1 MSSYLVTI
9 YLTGLFP
16 ALAALLGAMVG
27 SFLNVCIYR
36 LPLDMSVRTPARSF
50 CPGCRRQIPWF
61 QNIPV
66 LSWLLLRG
74 RCSGCKAS
82 IPARYLFVEIL
93 NAVLFAAIALR
104 VVPSNP
110 WLLIPYGTLAS
121 LLVVATFVDLE
132 HMIIPDE
139 VTWGGV
145 AAGCVASLVF
155 PDLHGAGGRGGAL
168 VAALFGAAIG
178 YGGLW
183 TVVEVGRLVFGR
195 RRLVFDPPASMT
207 WVRTGETAS
216 LRVDG
221 EELEWAALFPRGTE
235 KVLMELSD
243 GEVDGKPLGASKWE
257 WRFESLWTQEG
268 SLDLNQVDKVS
279 AKVSI
284 LTLPREVMGFGD
296 VKFLAA
302 IGAFT
307 GWKAVLFTVMAAST
321 AGALLGTAALLLG
334 KREWSSKIPFGP
346 YLAFGALLWILAGP
360 ELLSSYWSLFAARP

>member
-1 MSSYLVTI
+1 MTI
-9 YLTGLFP
+9 YLTGVFP

-36 LPLDMSVRTPARSF
+36 LPLDMSVRSPARSF
-50 CPGCRRQIPWF
+50 CPACRRQIPWF

-66 LSWLLLRG
+66 LSWILLRG
-74 RCSGCKAS
+74 RCSGCNAP
-82 IPARYLFVEIL
+82 IPARYLVVEIL

-104 VVPSNP
+104 VAHSNP
-110 WLLIPYGTLAS
+110 WLLIPYGTLVS

-155 PDLHGAGGRGGAL
+155 PDLHGAAGWGGGLLTAL
-168 VAALFGAAIG
+168 LGAAVG

-195 RRLVFDPPASMT
+195 RRLVFDPPASVT

-216 LRVDG
+216 LTVDG
-221 EELEWAALFPRGTE
+221 EELEWASLFPRGTE
-235 KVLMELSD
+235 KVVMEVLA
-243 GEVDGKPLGASKWE
+243 GEVDGKPQRDPKWE
-257 WRFESLWTQEG
+257 WRFESLGTAEG
-268 SLDLNQVDKVS
+268 SLDLNQVNTVS
-279 AKVSI
+279 AKVNI
-284 LTLPREVMGFGD
+284 LILPREVMGFGD

-321 AGALLGTAALLLG
+321 AGALLGTAAFFLG

-346 YLAFGALLWILAGP
+346 YLAFGAVLWIFAGP
-360 ELLSSYWSLFAARP
+360 ELLSAYWSLFAAQTK

>member
-1 MSSYLVTI
+1 MTI
-9 YLTGLFP
+9 YLTGVFP

-36 LPLDMSVRTPARSF
+36 LPRDMSVHSPARSF
-50 CPGCRRQIPWF
+50 CPACRRQIPWF

-66 LSWLLLRG
+66 LSWILLRG

-82 IPARYLFVEIL
+82 IPARYLFVEVL
-93 NAVLFAAIALR
+93 NAVLFAAVALR
-104 VVPSNP
+104 LAHSNP
-110 WLLIPYGTLAS
+110 WLLIPYGTLVS

-145 AAGCVASLVF
+145 AAGCVAALVF
-155 PDLHGAGGRGGAL
+155 PELHGAVGRGGAL
-168 VAALFGAAIG
+168 STALLGAVVG

-183 TVVEVGRLVFGR
+183 TVVEAGRLVFGR
-195 RRLVFDPPASMT
+195 RRLVFDPPVSVD
-207 WVRTGETAS
+207 WVRTGDTAS
-216 LRVDG
+216 LCVDG
-221 EELEWAALFPRGTE
+221 EELEWASLFPRGTE
-235 KVLMELSD
+235 KVVMEVLG
-243 GEVDGKPLGASKWE
+243 GEVDGAPRKAARWE
-257 WRFESLWTQEG
+257 WRFESLGTLEG
-268 SLDLNQVDKVS
+268 GLDLNRVNSVAAKVS
-279 AKVSI
+279 A

-321 AGALLGTAALLLG
+321 AGALLGTTALLLG

-346 YLAFGALLWILAGP
+346 YLAFGAVLWIFAGP
-360 ELLSSYWSLFAARP
+360 ELLSAYWALFAART